1 MLDRDIGPLLNGELD
16 QEPNSGRPHAAG
28 QVSEPR
34 DRERRRGAQARNPIL
49 HLLQSQDRRIDPG
62 ERIDR
67 PRPALHGAYPRTA
80 TGSGLASAAYFRSS
94 PSSTRQSGGP
104 DKAAVPGG
112 IRSAT

>member
-1 MLDRDIGPLLNGELD
+1 MFDRDGLPLLGRQLD
-16 QEPNSGRPHAAG
+16 QEPDRGRRHSAG
-28 QVSEPR
+28 QIAESG
-34 DRERRRGAQARNPIL
+34 DGERRRGAQARNPIL